1 MKRFLILVTTFA
13 VTIGLAAFVGTD
25 VLNAIELKGIVA
37 KGTEHKAIEPAAA
50 TRTNSMQVG
59 LVTRSYRVFSPA
71 NAPLPKSAPIIVVL
85 SGVGAS
91 VSVESTRDRFLP
103 YVIADKAEL
112 VYPVGIGESWN
123 VGACCGIARRLKID
137 DVGFLEKLV
146 AKVDPGRGRPIY
158 LVGYSNGG
166 RMAYDLACTDPGLF
180 DAMAIAKADP
190 MPDCVVTKPQNIL
203 VISALDDPFV
213 PFKLGEKGKESPP
226 ATVQVG
232 RLRTHLEC
240 RKTSVSVK
248 YGGLIL
254 RSWSSCAHGKRLAWA
269 VFKIGGHNFPQ
280 PMSNAPSGSQV
291 SWSFFTKT
299 PIAPLPA

>member
-1 MKRFLILVTTFA
+1 MKRFLILVTAFV

-37 KGTEHKAIEPAAA
+37 KGAEPKKIELPAVAV
-50 TRTNSMQVG
+50 TDSMRVG
-59 LVTRSYRVFSPA
+59 LVTRSYRVFSPPKA
-71 NAPLPKSAPIIVVL
+71 TLPKSAPIIVVL

-112 VYPVGIGESWN
+112 VYPVGIGESWD
-123 VGACCGIARRLKID
+123 VGGCCGIARRLKVD

-146 AKVDPGRGRPIY
+146 AKVDPGRERPIY

-180 DAMAIAKADP
+180 DATAIAKADP
-190 MPDCVVTKPQNIL
+190 MPDCVVSKPQNIL

-213 PFKLGEKGKESPP
+213 PFKLGETGKETPP

-232 RLRTHLEC
+232 RLRTHLACTKE
-240 RKTSVSVK
+240 SAPVK
-248 YGGLIL
+248 YPGMTL

-269 VFKIGGHNFPQ
+269 IFTIGGHNFPP
-280 PMSNAPSGSQV
+280 PMSNAPSASQV

-299 PIAPLPA
+299 AIAPLPA